1 LLSKTVVDGD
11 KDGGSVNLSDENVML
26 FKNQKVGILTDIVD
40 CSVPLN
46 TSSGTD
52 CPTVSYVSDDL
63 HKRNLEDVG
72 IDLSSSDLSGTQMEQ
87 LQNLLLSYDDV
98 FSKGKR
104 DIGKYSAGVRHHI
117 PLKTGVTPV
126 KQPLR
131 RVPLP
136 IRKESSQT

>member
-1 LLSKTVVDGD
+1 MLLSKTVVDGE
-11 KDGGSVNLSDENVML
+11 KDGGFWVKAVNLSDENVML

-63 HKRNLEDVG
+63 HKRNLEGVG
-72 IDLSSSDLSGTQMEQ
+72 IDLSGSDLSGTQMGQ

-98 FSKGKR
+98 FQR
-104 DIGKYSAGVRHHI
+104 VN
-117 PLKTGVTPV
+117 VT
-126 KQPLR
+126 LAS
-131 RVPLP
+131 
-136 IRKESSQT
+136 I